1 MVSEVLLPIAW
12 FENELSMNDE
22 TLAKLSRISL
32 LSTLIIL
39 IPIELVII
47 GIFCIIISLSLAGSL
62 YIKVIVKFKYLLN
75 SIMFYTRKL

>member
-75 SIMFYTRKL
+75 SIMFYIRKL